1 MRLFIFACFTF
12 LFISSSFGQKHRTE
26 SADQK
31 DIKAT
36 ITLFFDGMREMD
48 SAKVA
53 STLHPSIRFNSCFIS
68 SDSLPKMTTEN
79 VQEFLVA
86 VGTPHDGIWDEQ
98 ITSWDIK
105 TDLHFAQVWAEY
117 NFIYNK
123 KFSHCGVDAFQLVKE
138 NGKWLI
144 IQLTDTRRSNCEIKD

>member
-1 MRLFIFACFTF
+1 MRLFIFACFSI
-12 LFISSSFGQKHRTE
+12 LIVSSSFGQKKMKETTV
-26 SADQK
+26 QK
-31 DIKAT
+31 EIKAT

-48 SAKVA
+48 SSKVA
-53 STLHPSIRFNSCFIS
+53 RTLHPSIRFNSCFVTN
-68 SDSLPKMTTEN
+68 DSLPKTITEN

-117 NFIYNK
+117 KFIYAK

-144 IQLTDTRRSNCEIKD
+144 IQLTDTRRTNCEIKD

>member
-1 MRLFIFACFTF
+1 MRLFILACVSF
-12 LFISSSFGQKHRTE
+12 LFVTCSFGQKKIKET
-26 SADQK
+26 ADQK
-31 DIKAT
+31 AIKAT
-36 ITLFFDGMREMD
+36 ITLFFDGMYEMD

-68 SDSLPKMTTEN
+68 SDSIPKMTTEN

-117 NFIYNK
+117 QFIYDK

-144 IQLTDTRRSNCEIKD
+144 IQLTDTRRTNCVIKD

>member
-1 MRLFIFACFTF
+1 MRLFMFAGF
-12 LFISSSFGQKHRTE
+12 LFLFTTSSFGQKHKTE

-36 ITLFFDGMREMD
+36 IELFFDGMREMD

-53 STLHPSIRFNSCFIS
+53 STLHPSIRLNTCFLS
-68 SDSLPKMTTEN
+68 YDSVPKMASTD
-79 VQEFLVA
+79 VKEFLIDV
-86 VGTPHDGIWDEQ
+86 VYHDEIWDEQ

-105 TDLHFAQVWAEY
+105 IDLHFAQVWAEY

-144 IQLTDTRRSNCEIKD
+144 LQLTDTRRTNCVIKD

>member
-1 MRLFIFACFTF
+1 MRLFIFACFSF
-12 LFISSSFGQKHRTE
+12 LFVTNCFGQKHKTE

-36 ITLFFDGMREMD
+36 ITLFFDGMLEMD

-68 SDSLPKMTTEN
+68 SDSLPKMNAEN

-105 TDLHFAQVWAEY
+105 TDLHFSQVWADY
-117 NFIYNK
+117 IFIYNK

-144 IQLTDTRRSNCEIKD
+144 IQLTDTRRTNCVIKD